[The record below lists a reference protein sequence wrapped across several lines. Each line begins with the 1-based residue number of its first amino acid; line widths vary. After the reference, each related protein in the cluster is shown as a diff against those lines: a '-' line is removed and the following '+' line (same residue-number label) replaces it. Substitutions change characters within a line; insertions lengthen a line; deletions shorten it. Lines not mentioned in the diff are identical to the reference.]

1 MHAHG
6 VRRVLAVVT
15 SAYASYSGCRQY
27 REEIATAL
35 AHAGIT
41 DMQVD
46 KVPPFNEAPG
56 FIRANAEALMQ
67 AFMRIPPTPLE
78 ATRVVFVTHSIPDSM
93 QDASGAGQPGTDYI
107 SQHKAVCERVAGQV
121 RQVFGNMPQW
131 DLAYCSRSGR
141 PSDPW
146 LEPDII
152 DHLRSLPEQ
161 GVQSVVVA
169 PIGFVADHMEVVND
183 LDYEAAEAAKE
194 SGLAFTRAATAGTHS
209 AFIADL
215 AGLILSQAAA
225 ARGEGGNLTSWPA
238 PCVAGCCRRYPDA
251 QDIPAVSGGD
261 VESVA
266 AGADVVDAE
275 PGGVDFVPSGSAS
288 AVDRPGPE
296 AVELETPP
304 SLQPVD

>member
-1 MHAHG
+1 MTANPYAAPTDPLAPYSAVLVVSFGGPRSPEEVMPFLRRVSHGRIPEERLADVARHYDRFGGVSPINDATDVFVNAIGNELRRHGVRVPVLLGNRNGTPFLEEALTDMHAHG

-121 RQVFGNMPQW
+121 RQVFGNIPQW
-131 DLAYCSRSGR
+131 VCA
-141 PSDPW
+141 
-146 LEPDII
+146 
-152 DHLRSLPEQ
+152 
-161 GVQSVVVA
+161 
-169 PIGFVADHMEVVND
+169 
-183 LDYEAAEAAKE
+183 
-194 SGLAFTRAATAGTHS
+194 
-209 AFIADL
+209 
-215 AGLILSQAAA
+215 
-225 ARGEGGNLTSWPA
+225 
-238 PCVAGCCRRYPDA
+238 
-251 QDIPAVSGGD
+251 
-261 VESVA
+261 
-266 AGADVVDAE
+266 
-275 PGGVDFVPSGSAS
+275 
-288 AVDRPGPE
+288 
-296 AVELETPP
+296 
-304 SLQPVD
+304 